1 MTLKGG
7 FLLFINTSLEK
18 GCFNQSEGMNAEA
31 PRGKNAL
38 IASPTRFRMCSRKDA
53 VPPALNKTKQSEGQ
67 KVESPRLPNQE
78 NNPYYRISGCKH
90 EDRRPEALETG
101 GLHVLPCG

>member
-7 FLLFINTSLEK
+7 FLLFLNTSLEK
-18 GCFNQSEGMNAEA
+18 GCFNQSEGMNTEA

-38 IASPTRFRMCSRKDA
+38 IASLTRFRMCSRKDA
-53 VPPALNKTKQSEGQ
+53 VPPKLNKTKQSEGQ

-78 NNPYYRISGCKH
+78 DKPYCRISGHKH
-90 EDRRPEALETG
+90 EDRRPAALKTG
-101 GLHVLPCG
+101 GLHVLPYG